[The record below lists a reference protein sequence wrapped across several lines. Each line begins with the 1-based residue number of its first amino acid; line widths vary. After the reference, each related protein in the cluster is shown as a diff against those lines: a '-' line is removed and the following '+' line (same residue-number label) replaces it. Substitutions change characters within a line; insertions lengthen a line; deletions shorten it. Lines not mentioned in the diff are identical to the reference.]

1 MSSLSSSKV
10 HAVLCCKHVW
20 LILKGVDGKD
30 YVNKMGR
37 PVLMT
42 DADRGEKEG

>member
-1 MSSLSSSKV
+1 MSSPKV

-20 LILKGVDGKD
+20 LILKEGVDGKD
-30 YVNKMGR
+30 YVNKIGS

-42 DADRGEKEG
+42 DADRGEN